1 MMLERDSRLQNLEQL
16 ADMHRN
22 GRRHDHGHKENYRQV
37 QSPNVQHMNQH
48 RHSLSSSTANVPII
62 IMIEAVHVC
71 VSLR

>member
-1 MMLERDSRLQNLEQL
+1 MIPAYKIFEQL
-16 ADMHRN
+16 ADMHRD
-22 GRRHDHGHKENYRQV
+22 GRRDDRENYRQV

-62 IMIEAVHVC
+62 IMIEPVHVC